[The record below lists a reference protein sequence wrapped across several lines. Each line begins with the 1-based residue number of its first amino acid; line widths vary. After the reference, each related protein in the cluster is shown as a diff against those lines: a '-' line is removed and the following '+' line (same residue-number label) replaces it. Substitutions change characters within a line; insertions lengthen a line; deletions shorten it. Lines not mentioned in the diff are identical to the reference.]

1 MSETVIKVQ
10 NLSKVYRVGEWGT
23 GTISHS
29 LSRYGGNLNR
39 WWKTKILRQ
48 EDPYAKV
55 GQTNDRTQK
64 AQKGEFVWALKDINF
79 EVKGK

>member
-23 GTISHS
+23 GTISHD
-29 LSRYGGNLNR
+29 LNR
-39 WWKTKILRQ
+39 WWKTRILRQ